1 MRKLTAVLLLVCLCL
16 APVARSYAISGQ
28 FYDVFTQYYAEN
40 VQFINDCEN
49 RHLLPLAI
57 ASVPMQ
63 EFQKLYPPEVALER
77 GTMFDE
83 LYLPFEGKECRKY
96 DE

>member
-1 MRKLTAVLLLVCLCL
+1 MIAFEAAAAAKALSQFPICQLRHNMERGEAL
-16 APVARSYAISGQ
+16 ANDY
-28 FYDVFTQYYAEN
+28 
-40 VQFINDCEN
+40 DCEKEKYME
-49 RHLLPLAI
+49 RPYCEDLPLAI

-83 LYLPFEGKECRKY
+83 LYLPFEGKECRRY

>member
-1 MRKLTAVLLLVCLCL
+1 MSARK
-16 APVARSYAISGQ
+16 SSGYHSWGKVIIWSEGKPSDETM
-28 FYDVFTQYYAEN
+28 FSEKEKYMEKTY
-40 VQFINDCEN
+40 CEQ
-49 RHLLPLAI
+49 LPLAI

-63 EFQKLYPPEVALER
+63 QFQKLYPPEVALDR

-83 LYLPFEGKECRKY
+83 LYLPFEGKESRKH

>member
-1 MRKLTAVLLLVCLCL
+1 MER
-16 APVARSYAISGQ
+16 PY
-28 FYDVFTQYYAEN
+28 
-40 VQFINDCEN
+40 CEE
-49 RHLLPLAI
+49 LPLAI

-83 LYLPFEGKECRKY
+83 LYLPFEGKECRRY

>member
-1 MRKLTAVLLLVCLCL
+1 MTLFSEKEKYMER
-16 APVARSYAISGQ
+16 PY
-28 FYDVFTQYYAEN
+28 
-40 VQFINDCEN
+40 CED
-49 RHLLPLAI
+49 LPLAI

-63 EFQKLYPPEVALER
+63 QFQKLYPPEVALDR

-83 LYLPFEGKECRKY
+83 LYLPFEGKERGKY

>member
-1 MRKLTAVLLLVCLCL
+1 MEKT
-16 APVARSYAISGQ
+16 Y
-28 FYDVFTQYYAEN
+28 
-40 VQFINDCEN
+40 CEQ
-49 RHLLPLAI
+49 LPLAI

-63 EFQKLYPPEVALER
+63 QFQKLYPPEVALDR

-83 LYLPFEGKECRKY
+83 LYLPFEGKESRKH